1 MPPKMRLVLKFFGYL
16 LPVLLLTTALTSAN
30 SNTVTFT
37 GGYNSDPNSYYG
49 IGPYTGTLGSQ
60 SELFYCVDFS
70 HDITSGQSWNV
81 TITGLPSTNFSTT
94 RLGAGAGTTYLE
106 MAWLA
111 TQLESAKAGS
121 TQAAADQWAIWA
133 LSAGSVP
140 IPAAYDGT
148 TGPLSVS
155 FLDAEAGTAVAGGY
169 NGSGWEILT
178 PTGSTGQEFLVAT
191 PEPSTWL
198 YALGSIL
205 VILVLKQRIL
215 LS

>member
-94 RLGAGAGTTYLE
+94 RLGAVLE
-106 MAWLA
+106 PRTSKWRGSRHNLSLPRLDQPRQRPTSGRSGPCRRDRFRFLPLMTGLPDRS
-111 TQLESAKAGS
+111 LFRSS
-121 TQAAADQWAIWA
+121 TQR
-133 LSAGSVP
+133 P
-140 IPAAYDGT
+140 EP
-148 TGPLSVS
+148 PLRV
-155 FLDAEAGTAVAGGY
+155 DTTAVDGK
-169 NGSGWEILT
+169 S
-178 PTGSTGQEFLVAT
+178 
-191 PEPSTWL
+191 
-198 YALGSIL
+198 
-205 VILVLKQRIL
+205 
-215 LS
+215 